1 MGLNPKILVFK
12 PTCVSTSISY
22 GPHLLPMFKLDDTFH
37 IHAFLITSL
46 SPYGFDAL
54 TPGSAE
60 SSGTLPW
67 SQEFVPLGAVALFS
81 TCSPEYQ
88 DNINTVV
95 AKANLVYM
103 DFLKSDE
110 GKGFNGQ
117 VSMNT
122 AVPL

>member
-1 MGLNPKILVFK
+1 M
-12 PTCVSTSISY
+12 ISS
-22 GPHLLPMFKLDDTFH
+22 
-37 IHAFLITSL
+37 SL

-117 VSMNT
+117 VRPYQIFFRSSSPPATMKYKQIKKNWVGRFHKPST
-122 AVPL
+122 PICFICL

>member
-1 MGLNPKILVFK
+1 
-12 PTCVSTSISY
+12 
-22 GPHLLPMFKLDDTFH
+22 MFSS
-37 IHAFLITSL
+37 SL

-60 SSGTLPW
+60 SCGTLPW

-117 VSMNT
+117 VSMCI
-122 AVPL
+122 AVPIWPYKQEFSV